1 MNELVSLNDSQDFS
15 ELIKTGSEQELQKLL
30 GSADFT
36 SESKLARL
44 SINYSAEDND
54 DNPLPRGHYR
64 LYDPESRNTV
74 FAKDVKFRPFVRTYM
89 YNVWDNEENQFSC
102 RTVQCKSMG
111 DPFHDTSGGEK
122 CGRMSKEEQ
131 NALPNDSAVLTQQ
144 KNIKCVQVIY
154 GLVTIEGKNATKE
167 DYTLENVPAVWYVKG
182 ASFIPIS
189 DWFKSIDK
197 EKKLYATTVGKLE
210 AIKQKR
216 GGIQFWIS
224 RATTVETKDFSKK
237 DRVVLESFIGD
248 IMEHNSEIMEKH
260 RESKKAQPA
269 EAHDAIVEALEMTA

>member
-1 MNELVSLNDSQDFS
+1 MNELVSLNDSQDLS
-15 ELIKTGSEQELQKLL
+15 DIIQKGSEEDLQKLL
-30 GSADFT
+30 GSDNIA

-44 SINYSAEDND
+44 SVNYATEDND
-54 DNPLPRGHYR
+54 ENTLPRGYYR

-74 FAKDVKFRPFVRTYM
+74 YAKDVKLRPFVRTYM

-102 RTVQCKSMG
+102 RTVQCKNMG

-122 CGRMSKEEQ
+122 CGRLSKEEQ
-131 NALPNDSAVLTQQ
+131 NALPSDSAILTQQ

-154 GLVTIEGKNATKE
+154 GLVTIEGKSATKE
-167 DYTLENVPAVWYVKG
+167 DYTLENIPAVWYVKG
-182 ASFIPIS
+182 ASFIPVS

-197 EKKLYATTVGKLE
+197 EKKLYATAVGKLE
-210 AIKQKR
+210 TIKQKR

-224 RATTVETKDFSKK
+224 RVTTVETKDFSKK

-248 IMEHNSEIMEKH
+248 IMDHNSEIMEKH
-260 RESKKAQPA
+260 REAKKSSPVDS
-269 EAHDAIVEALEMTA
+269 EILEALDMSA

>member
-1 MNELVSLNDSQDFS
+1 MNQLIALNESQDLS
-15 ELIKTGSEQELQKLL
+15 DIIQKGSEKDLQKLL
-30 GSADFT
+30 GSDDFT

-44 SINYSAEDND
+44 SVNYATEDND
-54 DNPLPRGHYR
+54 ENTLPRGHYR

-74 FAKDVKFRPFVRTYM
+74 FSKDVKFRPFVRTYM

-122 CGRMSKEEQ
+122 CGRLSKEEQ
-131 NALPNDSAVLTQQ
+131 NALPKDSAILTQQ

-154 GLVTIEGKNATKE
+154 GLATIEGKNATKE
-167 DYTLENVPAVWYVKG
+167 DYTLENIPAVWYVKG

-210 AIKQKR
+210 TIKQKR

-224 RATTVETKDFSKK
+224 RATTIETKDFSKK
-237 DRVVLESFIGD
+237 DRGLLESFIGE
-248 IMEHNSEIMEKH
+248 IMSHNSEIMEKH
-260 RESKKAQPA
+260 REAKKTDG
-269 EAHDAIVEALEMTA
+269 EGVELLATLDLSA

>member
-1 MNELVSLNDSQDFS
+1 MNQLIALNDSQNLSDV
-15 ELIKTGSEQELQKLL
+15 INKGSEKDLQKLL
-30 GSADFT
+30 GSDDFT

-44 SINYSAEDND
+44 SVNYATEDSDENT
-54 DNPLPRGHYR
+54 LPRGYYR
-64 LYDPESRNTV
+64 LYDPDSRNTV

-122 CGRMSKEEQ
+122 CGRLSKEEQ
-131 NALPNDSAVLTQQ
+131 NALPNDSAILTQQ

-154 GLVTIEGKNATKE
+154 GLATIEGKNSTKE

-197 EKKLYATTVGKLE
+197 EKE
-210 AIKQKR
+210 AIR
-216 GGIQFWIS
+216 NYCW
-224 RATTVETKDFSKK
+224 
-237 DRVVLESFIGD
+237 
-248 IMEHNSEIMEKH
+248 
-260 RESKKAQPA
+260 
-269 EAHDAIVEALEMTA
+269 

>member
-1 MNELVSLNDSQDFS
+1 MNQLIALNDSQDLS
-15 ELIKTGSEQELQKLL
+15 DIIQKGSEKDLQKLL
-30 GSADFT
+30 GSDDFT

-44 SINYSAEDND
+44 SINHATEDND
-54 DNPLPRGHYR
+54 ENTLPRGHYR

-89 YNVWDNEENQFSC
+89 YNVWDNEQNQFSC
-102 RTVQCKSMG
+102 RTVQRKSMG

-122 CGRMSKEEQ
+122 CGRLSKEEQ
-131 NALPNDSAVLTQQ
+131 NALPNDSAILIQQ

-154 GLVTIEGKNATKE
+154 GLATIEGKNATKE
-167 DYTLENVPAVWYVKG
+167 DYTLENTPTVWYVKG

-210 AIKQKR
+210 TIKQKR
-216 GGIQFWIS
+216 GGNQFWTS
-224 RATTVETKDFSKK
+224 RATTIETKDFSKK
-237 DRVVLESFIGD
+237 DRGLLESFIGE
-248 IMEHNSEIMEKH
+248 IRSHNSDIMEKH
-260 RESKKAQPA
+260 REAKKTDD
-269 EAHDAIVEALEMTA
+269 EGVELLDTLDLSA

>member
-1 MNELVSLNDSQDFS
+1 MNQLIALNDSQDLS
-15 ELIKTGSEQELQKLL
+15 DIIQKGSEKDLQKLL
-30 GSADFT
+30 GSDDFT

-44 SINYSAEDND
+44 SVNYATEDND
-54 DNPLPRGHYR
+54 ENTLPRGHYR
-64 LYDPESRNTV
+64 LYDPESRNTI

-122 CGRMSKEEQ
+122 CGRLSKEEQ
-131 NALPNDSAVLTQQ
+131 NALPNDSAILTQQ

-154 GLVTIEGKNATKE
+154 GLATIEGKNATKE

-210 AIKQKR
+210 TIKQKR
-216 GGIQFWIS
+216 GGNQFWTS
-224 RATTVETKDFSKK
+224 RATTIETKDFSKK
-237 DRVVLESFIGD
+237 DRGLLESFIGE
-248 IMEHNSEIMEKH
+248 IRSHNSDIMEKH
-260 RESKKAQPA
+260 RESKKTDG
-269 EAHDAIVEALEMTA
+269 EGVELLDTLDLSA

>member
-1 MNELVSLNDSQDFS
+1 MNELVSLNDSQDLS
-15 ELIKTGSEQELQKLL
+15 DIIQKGSEQDLQKLL
-30 GSADFT
+30 GSDNFT
-36 SESKLARL
+36 SEPKLARL
-44 SINYSAEDND
+44 SVNYATEDND
-54 DNPLPRGHYR
+54 ENTLPRGQYR

-111 DPFHDTSGGEK
+111 DPFHDTNGGEK

-131 NALPNDSAVLTQQ
+131 NALPSDSAVLTQQ

-154 GLVTIEGKNATKE
+154 GLATIEGKSATKE
-167 DYTLENVPAVWYVKG
+167 DYTLENVPSVWYVKG

-189 DWFKSIDK
+189 DWFKAIDK

-210 AIKQKR
+210 TIKQKR

-248 IMEHNSEIMEKH
+248 IMDHNNDIMEKH
-260 RESKKAQPA
+260 REAKKTHP
-269 EAHDAIVEALEMTA
+269 EGSEILEALDMSA